1 MIHLSERSCRSC
13 GNAFCGFRQKIKLS
27 KIDIK
32 RLHDF
37 EGTPT
42 NTMFCAKLMGFYFTT
57 RIAKRILENNDL
69 KFYNKW
75 CICTQHKT

>member
-37 EGTPT
+37 EGAPT
-42 NTMFCAKLMGFYFTT
+42 ITMFCAKWVF
-57 RIAKRILENNDL
+57 ILQPELQNE
-69 KFYNKW
+69 F
-75 CICTQHKT
+75 